1 MAVQLRAVFL
11 DIKIDFKPPKLPEQ
25 LLFLYLSKQTSQYFF
40 QQSVARFAW
49 VGAQRRFL
57 LAYHGE

>member
-25 LLFLYLSKQTSQYFF
+25 LLFLYISKQTSQYFF

-49 VGAQRRFL
+49 VGAQ
-57 LAYHGE
+57 G